1 MKESKKACDLQ
12 SCFFCRTCLKEWI
25 PAIAVNR
32 KTFQV
37 KKGEVLFSEGEP
49 VTGVFFVSDGKVK
62 VHKKWGDEKELII
75 RIADKGAI
83 LGHRGLG
90 TITSY
95 PVSATAMEIST
106 VCFIDLA
113 FFEASVKLNH
123 EFTYSLLMFFADE
136 LRESERKMR
145 NLAHMP
151 VKGRVSQALLTFTE
165 KFGVTADGFID
176 ILLSKQDL
184 AAYTG
189 ATYET
194 VFRILNELTE
204 EGVIEMVNKQLRVID
219 PARLTAYAETR

>member
-1 MKESKKACDLQ
+1 MKESKNECDLQ
-12 SCFFCRTCLKEWI
+12 SCFFCRSCLKEWI
-25 PAIAVNR
+25 PAIAANR

-49 VTGVFFVSDGKVK
+49 VTGIYFVSDGKVK
-62 VHKKWGDEKELII
+62 VHKKWGEEKELII
-75 RIADKGAI
+75 RIADKGTI

-90 TITSY
+90 TDTSY
-95 PVSATAMEIST
+95 PVSATAMEAST
-106 VCFIDLA
+106 VCFIDLG

-123 EFTYSLLMFFADE
+123 EFTYNLLMFFADE

-165 KFGVTADGFID
+165 KFGVTSEGCID
-176 ILLSKQDL
+176 ILLSKQDM

-194 VFRILNELTE
+194 VFRILNELIE
-204 EGVIEMVNKQLRVID
+204 EGVIEMQGKQIRVMN
-219 PARLTAYAETR
+219 PGGLAAYIEIR